1 VKAHE
6 PWKTRSDTNLRREA
20 LISSFKT
27 NEWSSEFG
35 RWILVEHE
43 NTKTKCRKK
52 QVGERSRQMGQQG
65 PQATSLVRSAWPLFV
80 APGIHVPQIGLSF
93 ICKFMIPSS

>member
-6 PWKTRSDTNLRREA
+6 PWKTRSDTKLRREA

-27 NEWSSEFG
+27 KEWSREFG

-43 NTKTKCRKK
+43 NTGT
-52 QVGERSRQMGQQG
+52 
-65 PQATSLVRSAWPLFV
+65 
-80 APGIHVPQIGLSF
+80 
-93 ICKFMIPSS
+93 